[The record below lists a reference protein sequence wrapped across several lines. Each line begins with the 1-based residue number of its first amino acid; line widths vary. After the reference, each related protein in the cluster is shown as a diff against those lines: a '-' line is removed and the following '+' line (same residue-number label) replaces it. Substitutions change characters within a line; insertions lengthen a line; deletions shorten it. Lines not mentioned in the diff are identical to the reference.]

1 LVFHLHRHLLVTD
14 FFGDGDVVFFRG
26 FLRNWLQYMA
36 FLWSDRGAMRGN
48 RGLMTTAFGERENM
62 QEFELYLRQAVE
74 IASPA
79 LQRPLL
85 H

>member
-1 LVFHLHRHLLVTD
+1 MWCFSG
-14 FFGDGDVVFFRG
+14 F

-48 RGLMTTAFGERENM
+48 RGSMTTAFGERENM
-62 QEFELYLRQAVE
+62 QEFELYLGQAVE